1 MNQTQPKEA
10 PAPPRGGPLR
20 IAVLASGGGTN
31 LQALLDRF
39 APAAGAA
46 AVVRLVIASRSGIG
60 ALDRAHAAGVAH
72 EVIDPRAHDAAHVA
86 RRTIAAL
93 DAAEIDLVVLAGY
106 MHLVP
111 EAVVRRFHGRMI
123 NVHPALL
130 PSFGG
135 RGLYGMRV
143 HRAVLA
149 AGARV
154 SGATVHLVDER
165 YDTGPI
171 LAQWPVPVFP
181 DDAPESLAARVLE
194 VEHRLL
200 PAVVEALAAG
210 PQAEHGAV
218 GVLGFDLVPNPAP
231 TPAALRAMIALPVS
245 ASVSDS

>member
-1 MNQTQPKEA
+1 MNQTQRTEA
-10 PAPPRGGPLR
+10 TAPPHGGPLR
-20 IAVLASGGGTN
+20 VAVLASGGGSN

-39 APAAGAA
+39 PPGAGAA
-46 AVVRLVIASRSGIG
+46 AVVRLVIASRAGIG

-72 EVIDPRAHDAAHVA
+72 EVIDPRTHDVA
-86 RRTIAAL
+86 DVASRTIAAL
-93 DAAEIDLVVLAGY
+93 DAADIDLVVLAGY

-111 EAVVRRFHGRMI
+111 EAVVRRYHGRMI

-135 RGLYGMRV
+135 HGLYGMRV

-181 DDAPESLAARVLE
+181 DDAPESLAERVLE

-200 PAVVEALAAG
+200 PAVVEAFATG
-210 PQAEHGAV
+210 THAEHGAA
-218 GVLGFDLVPNPAP
+218 GALGFDLVLNPVP
-231 TPAALRAMIALPVS
+231 TRAAFRAMIALAAT